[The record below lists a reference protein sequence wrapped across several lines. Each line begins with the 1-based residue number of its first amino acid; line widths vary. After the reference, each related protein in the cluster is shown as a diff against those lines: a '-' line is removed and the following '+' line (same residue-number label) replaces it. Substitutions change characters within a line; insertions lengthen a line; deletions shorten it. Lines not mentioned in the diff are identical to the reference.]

1 MRFLIAPKLGCLLS
15 LGLYAQT
22 ALLKGRVENQ
32 EGEPLPYALVRLP
45 QSGFQVLTRSDGTFQ
60 LYLSEGPTPL
70 EIRYLGF
77 VPYRETLLVSSPNP
91 IERTFRLRP
100 QDIRLPSVI
109 ITEGNVNP
117 ADLLIRRAIAQ
128 KRINRTCLPAYRSEI
143 YSLFTVRLPDGL
155 PPIDLGKAPQTA
167 KRLPPT
173 RRHRLHE
180 RSPL

>member
-1 MRFLIAPKLGCLLS
+1 MQSFVPAIGRIDHPLHLCLLKPTFTRPMRFLIAPKLGCLLS

-45 QSGFQVLTRSDGTFQ
+45 QSGFQVLTRGDGTFQ

-117 ADLLIRRAIAQ
+117 ADLLIRRADCPKAHQ
-128 KRINRTCLPAYRSEI
+128 PH
-143 YSLFTVRLPDGL
+143 L
-155 PPIDLGKAPQTA
+155 PPSLPQ
-167 KRLPPT
+167 
-173 RRHRLHE
+173 
-180 RSPL
+180 